1 MLCKVKLELMKFNSI
16 KCRMSIML
24 WIPTFWII
32 KSVMNFQSLRYSWLE
47 GELLFFCIS
56 LNESFF
62 NWSHYF
68 LPLIMHTD
76 ALHLDIQVMCCHII
90 SVKREQYFLV
100 KLHQTDLKNKI
111 LNNFNWSEN
120 FYWWGSEKE
129 GRWRTL
135 PVVSPLSPWQQ
146 TNGWY
151 YRCVENVTLWTVKI
165 QL

>member
-1 MLCKVKLELMKFNSI
+1 MNSYILDHKICHEFSILEIFLI
-16 KCRMSIML
+16 RRRIA
-24 WIPTFWII
+24 
-32 KSVMNFQSLRYSWLE
+32 
-47 GELLFFCIS
+47 FFLHFSCITRNN
-56 LNESFF
+56 NESFF

-111 LNNFNWSEN
+111 LNNFNWCEN